1 MNYIQA
7 QKYEK
12 TENLTNNFT
21 LWRFIPTWG
30 KLLTGPINI
39 SLSPGN
45 ALYDEKTRR
54 LITIL
59 IDLKRPE
66 KDTKFFYIFLS
77 HKDSVLKF
85 LFTNRYSS
93 LTYFPYLY

>member
-30 KLLTGPINI
+30 KLLTGPINM

-45 ALYDEKTRR
+45 ALYDEKT
-54 LITIL
+54 
-59 IDLKRPE
+59 
-66 KDTKFFYIFLS
+66 
-77 HKDSVLKF
+77 
-85 LFTNRYSS
+85 
-93 LTYFPYLY
+93 